1 MQFARGVIFHKR
13 ERGSRFIFSKLYVI
27 FNNFTRSFDSE
38 YLKQKLRRLIE
49 EFLVVNDV
57 CAATRVDERKCL
69 TRVMCLYFVFYR
81 GYRLRIMIIICVI

>member
-13 ERGSRFIFSKLYVI
+13 ERGSRFIFSQLYVI

-38 YLKQKLRRLIE
+38 YLRQKLRRLNE

-57 CAATRVDERKCL
+57 CTATDVDETKCL
-69 TRVMCLYFVFYR
+69 TRIVCLYSAPVT
-81 GYRLRIMIIICVI
+81 

>member
-38 YLKQKLRRLIE
+38 YLRQKLRRLNE

-57 CAATRVDERKCL
+57 CVQRL
-69 TRVMCLYFVFYR
+69 TSTKGSAL
-81 GYRLRIMIIICVI
+81 LESCVYTLSFTVVTSFE